1 MNENEHPDHLTLRD
15 LLQQAKLLLLPM
27 SDNQQKK
34 WVEESPLAQEIST
47 ILAEHPEYYAEFR
60 ALVGGIFPEPKSKSA

>member
-60 ALVGGIFPEPKSKSA
+60 ALVGGIFPEPKTKSA